1 MNSELSTTISSV
13 KARFDDNCFACGM
26 DNPFGLGIQID
37 GRTEGG
43 VTGHFTPKPEHHGLA
58 SKLHGGLSATAL
70 DEIMVWA
77 GLISEGTLSVTGT
90 MQLRFKGEVP
100 NDGTRLALAGNVTR
114 RRGSR
119 LEIESDLRADGQVLV
134 SGSGLYLATTPLS
147 ELV

>member
-1 MNSELSTTISSV
+1 MSDLSTTISAV

-37 GRTEGG
+37 AQTERG
-43 VTGHFTPKPEHHGLA
+43 VSGHFTPKPEHHGLA

-77 GLISEGTLSVTGT
+77 GLIAEGTLSVTGT

-100 NDGTRLALAGNVTR
+100 NDGTRLALTGSVVR
-114 RRGSR
+114 RRGKR
-119 LEIESDLRADGQVLV
+119 LELSGELLVDGQVVV

-147 ELV
+147 ELL